1 MNQFD
6 LTILTY
12 LNGFANRYPAVD
24 AVITSSQGN
33 NLLKGGILIAVWWYY
48 WFRNDVR
55 TTQDAT
61 QAKLLG
67 GLVAMVVG
75 LFVARVMAATLPFR
89 MRPFSNPE
97 LHFLIPHSDASRV
110 GLTTWSSFPSD
121 HAVVWFSIAAT
132 MFLISRRTGL
142 LMLAYASLLGLFRVY
157 AGYHHPT
164 DILAGAALAIVLVKV
179 FTSEYAV
186 SRLVAPVFKL
196 RDARSGIFYAL
207 LFLATFE
214 IANMFTGVRALGTL
228 VLTLRP

>member
-1 MNQFD
+1 MNKFD
-6 LTILTY
+6 LAVLTY
-12 LNGFANRYPAVD
+12 LNSFANRYPAID
-24 AVITSSQGN
+24 AAVTSSQGN

-48 WFRNDVR
+48 WFRDNAR
-55 TTQDAT
+55 ATQDAT

-75 LFVARVMAATLPFR
+75 LFVARIMAATLPFR

-97 LHFLIPHSDASRV
+97 LHFVIPHSDGSPP

-132 MFLISRRTGL
+132 IFLIGRRTGW
-142 LMLAYASLLGLFRVY
+142 LMLAYVSLLSLLRVY
-157 AGYHHPT
+157 SGYHHPT
-164 DILAGAALAIVLVKV
+164 DILAGAVLAIVFVKV

-186 SRLVAPVFKL
+186 RKLVVPVFKL
-196 RDARSGIFYAL
+196 RDTRSGIFYAL

-214 IANMFTGVRALGTL
+214 MASMFNGVRALGKS
-228 VLTLRP
+228 VLTMHP